1 MGRAPIDR
9 WRCASPSEIGQAMSE
24 QTLIQPGASQWM
36 GKPMRRIED
45 ARLLSGQG
53 RFTDDVS
60 LTGQVHA
67 AFTRSPHAHAR
78 IARMDTTAARAAP
91 GVIAVYTGT
100 DVLAAGLGPIPFT
113 QMHKR
118 PDGSDMKVPP
128 RNAITSDKA
137 RFVGDAVAMVVAETR
152 DQARDAAEM
161 VEIDWEDLPANAD
174 LPSAARADAP
184 VHWADAFVPEF
195 GNIAAI
201 YRMGDRAASDAAFAA
216 AAHVVKLKVV
226 NQRVIANPLEPR
238 ALVADFEPGTGRFT
252 LYCPAQ
258 NTHTVRGQ
266 LAKVFG
272 VGEDKL
278 RIVCTDVGG
287 GFGARGYAY
296 PEHAALLFAARA
308 LGRPVKWRA
317 DRSENF
323 LAEVHGRDSVVDAE
337 LALDA
342 SHRFTALRL
351 SSLANVGAYVSN
363 FGSCVP
369 AMSGARAPTGVYAIP
384 VLDHEVRILFTNT
397 SPVDA
402 YRGAGRPEMGYLLER
417 LVSTAARELGV
428 DPVELRLKNLVRP
441 EQMPWKNPAGAI
453 YDCGDFG
460 KILQGAM
467 KAADWEGF
475 GARKAAAEKQGK
487 LYGRGIGCYVEITG
501 SARTSENVMLT
512 AADDGNVTLV
522 SGTQQIGQGIQT
534 AYAQIIAELLG
545 VVPEKVRVIQGDT
558 DIAKTG
564 GGAGGSRTLQ
574 VGGSATLVGTRKLV
588 DAGRELAAKALEAAA
603 GDIEFAQGRYRI
615 AGTDRS
621 IGLAELAGRQ
631 PGRVIRVEHLET
643 VAGQTW
649 PNGCQIA
656 EAEVD
661 PETGVVRLARLAAVD
676 DIGNV
681 MNPLMAEGQVH
692 GGIAQGVGQAFM
704 EQSVYDETG
713 QLLTGSFMDYAM
725 PRAEEI
731 PDLETGFDQSIPS
744 ALNPLGAKGVGEAGC
759 HGAMPAAVN
768 AVLDALGS
776 RGAKTLHMPLTS
788 EKIWRALR
796 ANP

>member
-1 MGRAPIDR
+1 
-9 WRCASPSEIGQAMSE
+9 MSE
-24 QTLIQPGASQWM
+24 QSLVQPGASQWI
-36 GKPMRRIED
+36 GKPMRRVED

-60 LTGQVHA
+60 LPGQAHA
-67 AFTRSPHAHAR
+67 AFARSPHAHAR
-78 IARMDTTAARAAP
+78 IGKMDTSAARATP
-91 GVIAVYTGT
+91 GVIAVYTGA
-100 DVLAAGLGPIPFT
+100 DILAAGMGPVPFT

-118 PDGSDMKVPP
+118 PDGTDMKVPP
-128 RNAITSDKA
+128 RNALTSDEA

-161 VEIDWEDLPANAD
+161 IDIDWEALPANAD
-174 LPSAARADAP
+174 LPAAARADAP
-184 VHWADAFVPEF
+184 VHWADAFVPEY
-195 GNIAAI
+195 GNIAAL
-201 YRMGDRAASDAAFAA
+201 YRMGDRSAADAVFAK
-216 AAHVVKLKVV
+216 AAHVVKLTVV

-238 ALVADFEPGTGRFT
+238 ALVASFENDRFT
-252 LYCPAQ
+252 LYCPTQ

-266 LAKVFG
+266 MAKVFG
-272 VGEDKL
+272 VNEDKL
-278 RIVCTDVGG
+278 RIVCTDIGG

-308 LGRPVKWRA
+308 LKRPIKWRA
-317 DRSENF
+317 ERSENF
-323 LAEVHGRDSVVDAE
+323 LAEVHGRDSVVEAE

-342 SHRFTALRL
+342 GHKFTALRMT
-351 SSLANVGAYVSN
+351 SLANVGAYVSS
-363 FGSCVP
+363 FGACVP

-397 SPVDA
+397 TPVDA
-402 YRGAGRPEMGYLLER
+402 YRGAGRPEMGYLIER

-428 DPVELRLKNLVRP
+428 DPVELRLKNLVSAG
-441 EQMPWKNPAGAI
+441 QMPYKNPAGAI
-453 YDCGDFG
+453 YDCGDFD
-460 KILQGAM
+460 KILRGAM
-467 KAADWEGF
+467 KTADWDGYA
-475 GARKAAAEKQGK
+475 ARKAAAGK
-487 LYGRGIGCYVEITG
+487 AGLLYGRGVACYVEITG
-501 SARTSENVMLT
+501 SARTSENVILSV
-512 AADDGNVTLV
+512 ADDGSVTLV

-534 AYAQIIAELLG
+534 AYVQIVAELLG
-545 VVPEKVRVIQGDT
+545 VDPGKIRVIQGDT

-574 VGGSATLVGTRKLV
+574 VGGSATLLGTRKLI
-588 DAGRELAAKALEAAA
+588 DTGRELAAKELEAAA
-603 GDIEFAQGRYRI
+603 ADIEFAHGRFRI

-621 IGLAELAGRQ
+621 IGLGELAGRQ
-631 PGRVIRVEHLET
+631 PDRRIRIEHLET

-656 EAEVD
+656 EAEID
-661 PETGVVRLARLAAVD
+661 PQTGVARIARLAAVD
-676 DIGNV
+676 DIGRV

-692 GGIAQGVGQAFM
+692 GGIAQGLGQAFM

-725 PRAEEI
+725 PRAEAI
-731 PDLETGFDQSIPS
+731 PELETSFDQTVPS

-768 AVLDALGS
+768 AVLDAMGE

-788 EKIWRALR
+788 EKIWRALHGK
-796 ANP
+796 

>member
-1 MGRAPIDR
+1 MSHDPI
-9 WRCASPSEIGQAMSE
+9 A
-24 QTLIQPGASQWM
+24 QPGASQWI

-45 ARLLSGQG
+45 ARLLCGLG

-60 LTGQVHA
+60 LPRQAHA

-78 IARMDTTAARAAP
+78 IARIDTSAARAAP
-91 GVIAVYTGT
+91 GVLAVYTGA
-100 DVLAAGLGPIPFT
+100 DIAAAGIGPVPFT

-118 PDGSDMKVPP
+118 PGGADMTVPP
-128 RNAITSDKA
+128 RNALTADEA
-137 RFVGDAVAMVVAETR
+137 RFVGDAVAMVIAETR
-152 DQARDAAEM
+152 EQARDAADL
-161 VEIDWEDLPANAD
+161 VEVEWDALPANAD
-174 LPSAARADAP
+174 LPTAARADAP
-184 VHWADAFVPEF
+184 VHWAPAFVPEY

-201 YRMGDRAASDAAFAA
+201 YRMGDKAAADATFAA
-216 AAHVVKLKVV
+216 AAHVVRLKVV
-226 NQRVIANPLEPR
+226 NQRVIANPIEPR
-238 ALVADFEPGTGRFT
+238 ALVAQFDADRFT

-272 VGEDKL
+272 VTEDKL

-308 LGRPVKWRA
+308 LKRPVKWRA

-323 LAEVHGRDSVVDAE
+323 LAEVHGRDSVVEAE
-337 LALDA
+337 LALDDK
-342 SHRFTALRL
+342 HRFTALRMT
-351 SSLANVGAYVSN
+351 SLANVGAYVSN
-363 FGSCVP
+363 FGACVP

-428 DPVELRLKNLVRP
+428 DPVELRLKNLVTSG
-441 EQMPWKNPAGAI
+441 QMPWTNPAGAI

-460 KILQGAM
+460 KILRGAM
-467 KAADWEGF
+467 QAADWDGF
-475 GARKAAAEKQGK
+475 AARKKAAEKAGR

-501 SARTSENVMLT
+501 SARTSENVILT
-512 AADDGNVTLV
+512 MTDDGTVTLV

-545 VVPEKVRVIQGDT
+545 VSPDKVRVIQGDT

-574 VGGSATLVGTRKLV
+574 VGGSATLVGTRKLI

-603 GDIEFAQGRYRI
+603 SDIEFAAGRYRI
-615 AGTDRS
+615 AGTDRA

-631 PGRVIRVEHLET
+631 PERSIRIEHLET

-656 EAEVD
+656 EAEID
-661 PETGVVRLARLAAVD
+661 PETGVVRIARLAAVD
-676 DIGNV
+676 DIGSV

-692 GGIAQGVGQAFM
+692 GGIAQGLGQAFM

-725 PRAEEI
+725 PRAEAI
-731 PDLETGFDQSIPS
+731 PELETSFDQSVPS

-768 AVLDALGS
+768 AVLDALGG
-776 RGAKTLHMPLTS
+776 RGSKTLHMPLTS

-796 ANP
+796 VS

>member
-1 MGRAPIDR
+1 
-9 WRCASPSEIGQAMSE
+9 MSE
-24 QTLIQPGASQWM
+24 HSLVQPGASQWI
-36 GKPMRRIED
+36 GKPMRRVED

-60 LTGQVHA
+60 LPGQAHA
-67 AFTRSPHAHAR
+67 AFARSPHAHAR
-78 IARMDTTAARAAP
+78 IVKMDTSAARAAP
-91 GVIAVYTGT
+91 GVIEVYTGA
-100 DVLAAGLGPIPFT
+100 DVVALGPVPFT
-113 QMHKR
+113 QLHKR
-118 PDGSDMKVPP
+118 PDGTDMKVPP
-128 RNAITSDKA
+128 RNALTSDEA

-161 VEIDWEDLPANAD
+161 IDIDWDALPANAD
-174 LPSAARADAP
+174 LPSAARADVA
-184 VHWADAFVPEF
+184 VHWADAYMPGY

-201 YRMGDRAASDAAFAA
+201 YRMGDRAAADAAFAGA
-216 AAHVVKLKVV
+216 ARVVKLTVV

-238 ALVADFEPGTGRFT
+238 ALVANFENDRFT
-252 LYCPAQ
+252 LYCPTQ

-266 LAKVFG
+266 MAKVFG
-272 VGEDKL
+272 VAEDRL

-287 GFGARGYAY
+287 GFGSRGYAY

-308 LGRPVKWRA
+308 LKRPVKWRA

-323 LAEVHGRDSVVDAE
+323 LAEVHGRDSVVEAE

-342 SHRFTALRL
+342 GHKFTALRMK
-351 SSLANVGAYVSN
+351 SLANVGAYVSS
-363 FGSCVP
+363 FGACVP
-369 AMSGARAPTGVYAIP
+369 AMSGARAPTGVYSIP

-397 SPVDA
+397 TPVDA

-428 DPVELRLKNLVRP
+428 DPVELRLKNLVSAG
-441 EQMPWKNPAGAI
+441 QMPYKNPAGAI
-453 YDCGDFG
+453 YDCGDFD
-460 KILQGAM
+460 KILRGAM
-467 KAADWEGF
+467 KASDWDGYA
-475 GARKAAAEKQGK
+475 ARKAAAGK
-487 LYGRGIGCYVEITG
+487 AGLLYGRGVGCYVEITG
-501 SARTSENVMLT
+501 SARTSESVILSV
-512 AADDGNVTLV
+512 ADDGGVTLV
-522 SGTQQIGQGIQT
+522 SGTQQIGQGVQT
-534 AYAQIIAELLG
+534 AYVQIVAELLG
-545 VVPEKVRVIQGDT
+545 IDPGKVRVIQGDT

-574 VGGSATLVGTRKLV
+574 VGGSATLLGTRKLI
-588 DAGRELAAKALEAAA
+588 DTGRELAAKELEAAPA
-603 GDIEFAQGRYRI
+603 DIEFAQGRYRI
-615 AGTDRS
+615 SGTDRS

-631 PGRVIRVEHLET
+631 PERLIRIEHLET

-656 EAEVD
+656 EAEID
-661 PETGVVRLARLAAVD
+661 PETGVARIARLAAVD
-676 DIGNV
+676 DIGRV

-692 GGIAQGVGQAFM
+692 GGIAQGLGQAFM
-704 EQSVYDETG
+704 EQSVYDDTG

-725 PRAEEI
+725 PRAEAI
-731 PDLETGFDQSIPS
+731 PELETSFDQTVPS

-768 AVLDALGS
+768 AVLDALGE

-788 EKIWRALR
+788 EKIWRALHGE
-796 ANP
+796 